1 MPKTL
6 LNKGN
11 PAENSAV
18 ASIPMIY
25 FILFS
30 FLKMFNNLYSV
41 KVYSL
46 RPYSTMRKDDYYT

>member
-11 PAENSAV
+11 PAENSTV
-18 ASIPMIY
+18 ASIPIIY

-30 FLKMFNNLYSV
+30 FLKMSNDLYSI
-41 KVYSL
+41 KVNYL
-46 RPYSTMRKDDYYT
+46 RPYSTMRKDKYYA